1 MSQTLVSTLPSQ
13 VTPATL
19 RRLQDE
25 TAGRKMLLERIMAQF
40 ERRYAC
46 SLESLEARLA
56 RLEIE
61 EHPAWEDSIEWR
73 NAVEQLQAVEVNR
86 SILVWLNNLLA
97 QSPDS

>member
-25 TAGRKMLLERIMAQF
+25 IAGRQLLLERIVTQF
-40 ERRYAC
+40 EHRYVC

-56 RLEIE
+56 RRAIE

-73 NAVEQLQAVEVNR
+73 NAVEQLQALKVNR
-86 SILVWLNNLLA
+86 SILA
-97 QSPDS
+97 